1 VHAIRDPTLTEKE
14 KQMKERQW
22 KRDSLPLSFLPVRII
37 EKFST
42 KKLLLGWTSR
52 KTVAI
57 FPSYNSLEAHHNG
70 HTWIL
75 TMTVQAIREP
85 TLMEK

>member
-1 VHAIRDPTLTEKE
+1 
-14 KQMKERQW
+14 MKERQW
-22 KRDSLPLSFLPVRII
+22 KRDSLPLSFLPVRI
-37 EKFST
+37 T